1 MSVLRDIDQIRSAL
15 SKPGQLFEFVET
27 EVNGRPLPVYKN
39 LPVNL
44 TQIIAE
50 AVSFGDR
57 EFLVQG
63 ERRYTFAGLLGEA
76 AGLAQLFS
84 SRYEIG
90 AGQRVAI
97 AMTNSPEWIIAFAAT
112 LLTGATA
119 VAVNS
124 RGTAEDMLHAVQ
136 DTECSLV
143 VADSKRAAA
152 LSGGYSGAM
161 LVAENGV
168 FTDRNG
174 TNLQVTP
181 APIAPSKA
189 APDDAALI
197 LFTSGTTGRPKG
209 AVLTHRGVCTFV
221 FGMRHHGAAMIAHT
235 ASGLNMTA
243 EALIA
248 VMPPQATLGIFP
260 LFHVSGVCAMVLG
273 ALQSGMKIVLM
284 SRWDTEQ
291 ALALI
296 AREKITM
303 LSGPPSIFWDLLAAP
318 GLDQVDLSSLSSL
331 AVGGQAMPQN
341 LIEALARRFPR
352 AAFGTG
358 FGMTE
363 TNGSL
368 AACMGVEFTNNVK
381 ASGRVLPGVQLRI
394 VGEDGQDQPLGE
406 VGEIWARAAV
416 NMAGYW
422 NNDAANAEIF
432 VDGWLRTGDIGFLDA
447 DRYLTIVD
455 RKKDMVIRGGENI
468 YCAELERIFQE
479 YPGIHEVA
487 AFGVPDER
495 WGERVVLAVVPHPY
509 EQIGAADIL
518 AYGASRLADY
528 KQPSAVFFTT
538 PFHRNVV
545 GKIDKRRLKTLYL
558 EQSNA

>member
-15 SKPGQLFEFVET
+15 SMPGQPFEFVET
-27 EVNGRPLPVYKN
+27 EVNGTPLPVYKN
-39 LPVNL
+39 LPLNV

-57 EFLVQG
+57 EFLVHG
-63 ERRYTFAGLLGEA
+63 ERRYSFAGLLGEA
-76 AGLAQLFS
+76 AGLAGCFS
-84 SRYEIG
+84 SRYGIG
-90 AGQRVAI
+90 PGQRVAI
-97 AMTNSPEWIIAFAAT
+97 AMTNSPEWVIAFVAT
-112 LLTGATA
+112 LLAGATA

-124 RGTAEDMLHAVQ
+124 RGTAEDMLHAVL
-136 DTECSLV
+136 DTECTLV
-143 VADSKRAAA
+143 VADGKRAAA
-152 LSGGYSGAM
+152 LSAGYSGPM
-161 LVAENGV
+161 LVAEYGI
-168 FTDRNG
+168 FTDPDG
-174 TNLQVTP
+174 TKLQVTP
-181 APIAPSKA
+181 APVTLSKA
-189 APDDAALI
+189 GPDDAALI

-209 AVLTHRGVCTFV
+209 AVLTHRGICTFV
-221 FGMRHHGAAMIAHT
+221 FGMRHHGAAMLAHT
-235 ASGLNMTA
+235 ARGLNMTA

-248 VMPPQATLGIFP
+248 VLPPQATLGIFP

-273 ALQSGMKIVLM
+273 ALQSGIKIVLM
-284 SRWDTEQ
+284 SRWNTEQ

-296 AREKITM
+296 ALEKITM
-303 LSGPPSIFWDLLAAP
+303 ISGPPSIFWDLLADP
-318 GLDQVDLSSLSSL
+318 GLDQADVSSLTSL

-341 LIEALARRFPR
+341 LIEALARRFPG
-352 AAFGTG
+352 AGFGTG
-358 FGMTE
+358 YGMTE

-368 AACMGVEFTNNVK
+368 VACMGPEFLTNVK

-406 VGEIWARAAV
+406 AGEIWARAAV

-432 VDGWLRTGDIGFLDA
+432 SDGWLRTGDIGFLDA

-455 RKKDMVIRGGENI
+455 RKKDMVIRGGENV

-479 YPGIHEVA
+479 YPGVHEVA

-495 WGERVVLAVVPHPY
+495 WGERVVLAVVPHPH
-509 EQIGAADIL
+509 EQIDAMDIL
-518 AYGASRLADY
+518 AYGGGRLADY
-528 KQPSAVFFTT
+528 KQPSDVFFTT

-545 GKIDKRRLKTLYL
+545 GKIDKRRLRTLYL
-558 EQSNA
+558 EQSQA

>member
-15 SKPGQLFEFVET
+15 SMPGQPFEFVDT
-27 EVNGRPLPVYKN
+27 EVNGAALPVYKN
-39 LPVNL
+39 LPVNV

-57 EFLVQG
+57 DLLVQG
-63 ERRYTFAGLLGEA
+63 ERRYSFAGLLGEA
-76 AGLAQLFS
+76 AGLAVLLS
-84 SRYEIG
+84 SRYGVG

-97 AMTNSPEWIIAFAAT
+97 AMANSPEWVIAFAAT
-112 LLTGATA
+112 LLAGATA

-124 RGTAEDMLHAVQ
+124 RGTQEDMLHAIL
-136 DTECSLV
+136 DTECTLV
-143 VADSKRAAA
+143 VADDRRAAS
-152 LSGGYSGAM
+152 LGENYHGAM
-161 LVAENGV
+161 LLAGTGT
-168 FTDRNG
+168 FTDRDG
-174 TNLQVTP
+174 TVLEVVP
-181 APIAPSKA
+181 APVTPSKA
-189 APDDAALI
+189 GPDEAALI

-235 ASGLNMTA
+235 ARGLNMTA
-243 EALIA
+243 EALMA
-248 VMPPQATLGIFP
+248 VLPPPATLGIFP
-260 LFHVSGVCAMVLG
+260 LFHVSGVCATVLG
-273 ALQSGMKIVLM
+273 ALQSGIKIVLM
-284 SRWDTEQ
+284 PRWDTKQ

-296 AREKITM
+296 ASEKITM
-303 LSGPPSIFWDLLAAP
+303 LSGPPSIFWDLLADP
-318 GLDQVDLSSLSSL
+318 GLEQTDLSSLTSL

-341 LIEALARRFPR
+341 LIEALARQFPR
-352 AAFGTG
+352 AGFGTG
-358 FGMTE
+358 YGMTE

-368 AACMGVEFTNNVK
+368 VACMGAEFLNNIK

-406 VGEIWARAAV
+406 VGEILARAAV

-432 VDGWLRTGDIGFLDA
+432 IDGWLRTGDIGFLDA

-455 RKKDMVIRGGENI
+455 RKKDMVIRGGENV
-468 YCAELERIFQE
+468 YCAEVERVFHE

-495 WGERVVLAVVPHPY
+495 WGERVVLAVVLHPH
-509 EQIGAADIL
+509 EQIAEADIR
-518 AYGASRLADY
+518 AYGAGRLAGY
-528 KQPSAVFFTT
+528 KQPSALFFTE
-538 PFHRNVV
+538 PFQRNVL
-545 GKIDKRRLKTLYL
+545 GKIDKRRLRTLYL
-558 EQSNA
+558 EQANP